1 MNRKIIFKMIIDLS
15 MTIFLLL
22 LMSYQA
28 TGEKNHEWLGAG
40 MGLLFIIHIIL
51 NRLWYKNLFKG
62 KYTNF
67 RIIQTIINF
76 LILFLM
82 IGSLISGIA
91 MSRYVFKSIDLNIG
105 NSFARLVHMV
115 TVYWGFILMSV
126 HLGMHLGMIN
136 GLFNKLRNKK
146 ILILLKS
153 IFYFISLYGVY
164 TFIKL
169 NLFSYM
175 ILKNQFVF
183 FDFEQTFISVL
194 FDYFSVMTACAVGT
208 HYFIK
213 ILRRKKG
220 GR

>member
-1 MNRKIIFKMIIDLS
+1 MNKKIIFKMFIDLF

-22 LMSYQA
+22 LMSYQT
-28 TGEKNHEWLGAG
+28 TGEKNHERLGAG

-91 MSRYVFKSIDLNIG
+91 MSRYVFKTIDLNI
-105 NSFARLVHMV
+105 SSYFARLVHMI
-115 TVYWGFILMSV
+115 TVYWSFILLSI
-126 HLGMHLGMIN
+126 HLGMHLGMIK
-136 GLFNKLRNKK
+136 GLLNKLKNSKVLI
-146 ILILLKS
+146 ILKN

-164 TFIKL
+164 AFIKL

-183 FDFEQTFISVL
+183 FNFEQTFISVL
-194 FDYFSVMTACAVGT
+194 FDYFSIMTACAIGT
-208 HYFIK
+208 NYFISK
-213 ILRRKKG
+213 VKYYFL
-220 GR
+220 

>member
-1 MNRKIIFKMIIDLS
+1 MNHKMIFRMSIDLL
-15 MTIFLLL
+15 MIIFLLL

-28 TGEKNHEWLGAG
+28 TGEKNHEWLGTG
-40 MGLLFIIHIIL
+40 MGLLFIMHIIL
-51 NRLWYKNLFKG
+51 NKLWYKNLFKG

-82 IGSLISGIA
+82 VGSLISGAA
-91 MSRYVFKSIDLNIG
+91 MSRYVFKSINLKLD
-105 NSFARLVHMV
+105 SSTARLIHMI

-136 GLFNKLRNKK
+136 GLFNKLKNKK

-153 IFYFISLYGVY
+153 IFYFISLYGIY

-183 FDFEQTFISVL
+183 FDFEQTFISIL
-194 FDYFSVMTACAVGT
+194 FDYFSIMTACAVGT
-208 HYFIK
+208 HLFIK
-213 ILRRKKG
+213 KLITKKG
-220 GR
+220 R

>member
-1 MNRKIIFKMIIDLS
+1 MNKKIIFRMFIDLF

-62 KYTNF
+62 KYANF

-91 MSRYVFKSIDLNIG
+91 MSRYVFKTIDLNI
-105 NSFARLVHMV
+105 SSYFARLIHMV
-115 TVYWGFILMSV
+115 SVYWGFILMSV
-126 HLGMHLGMIN
+126 HLGMHLGMITR
-136 GLFNKLRNKK
+136 LFNKLKNKK
-146 ILILLKS
+146 ILIILKS

-194 FDYFSVMTACAVGT
+194 FDYFSIMTACATGT
-208 HYFIK
+208 NYFINNV
-213 ILRRKKG
+213 IYKKF
-220 GR
+220 